1 MQFGREDWSIF
12 VEKLFKT
19 LHLPAILDYLAK
31 PRVTV
36 ARSEEEEKTIND
48 DKIARRIAHNFENET
63 VFDYESDKIP
73 FEMLGDSLCVVQWI
87 RGLWRCTNVGYNNT
101 LEAAQNT
108 LDALTDTRLR
118 TACAGADPIKHL
130 YRE

>member
-1 MQFGREDWSIF
+1 MQFGKEDGSIF
-12 VEKLFKT
+12 IEKLLKR

-36 ARSEEEEKTIND
+36 VRSEEEEKNIND
-48 DKIARRIAHNFENET
+48 DKIARRIAHNFENEM
-63 VFDYESDKIP
+63 VFDYESDKMP
-73 FEMLGDSLCVVQWI
+73 SEMLGVSLCVVQWI
-87 RGLWRCTNVGYNNT
+87 RGLWRCTNMGYNNT

-108 LDALTDTRLR
+108 LDALTDTCLR
-118 TACAGADPIKHL
+118 TACAGAGPIKRL

>member
-1 MQFGREDWSIF
+1 MVSLM
-12 VEKLFKT
+12 EKLLKR

-48 DKIARRIAHNFENET
+48 DKIARRIAHNFEAET
-63 VFDYESDKIP
+63 VFDNDSDTIP
-73 FEMLGDSLCVVQWI
+73 FEILGVSLCVVQWI
-87 RGLWRCTNVGYNNT
+87 RGLWRCTNMGCKNS

-108 LDALTDTRLR
+108 LDELTNT
-118 TACAGADPIKHL
+118 
-130 YRE
+130 